1 MPSRRSKNQPVPDFL
16 GIGAPRTG
24 TTWLHTNLKKHPEI
38 WMTPVKEVHYFDKR
52 HLSRSDNPYY
62 RNHLRKRL
70 RRYRRLKTYR
80 DAVGRG
86 DSGFRRN
93 LSWDVHFF
101 LPRRD
106 NDWYRGVFRPRPGQI
121 AGEITPAYS
130 TLKAGAVKEIQKI
143 NPDLK
148 VIYLMRDPIARSWS
162 SALMS
167 LSKRG
172 GRPVESISDEEI
184 MKHFEGA
191 GHTRRS
197 NYLRTLENWEGVFGR
212 EQIFVGFLD
221 EIQNEPRDLL
231 LRVYRFLGVA
241 ADESY
246 IPAAVSA
253 RVNTSPRQKSAIPE
267 RFQSHLA
274 RMYLPQLEELSDRFG
289 EPATGWLRRAEETL
303 SSSPSV

>member
-1 MPSRRSKNQPVPDFL
+1 MRSRRGNNQPLPTFL

-24 TTWLHTNLKKHPEI
+24 TTWLHANLRKHPEV
-38 WMTPVKEVHYFDKR
+38 WLTPVKEVHYFDKR
-52 HLSRSDNPYY
+52 DLRRSDNRYY
-62 RNHLRKRL
+62 RNHLRKRS
-70 RRYRRLKTYR
+70 RRYRRLRTYR

-86 DSGFRRN
+86 DSGFLRN
-93 LSWDVHFF
+93 LRWDVHFF
-101 LPRRD
+101 GGRRN
-106 NDWYRGVFRPRPGQI
+106 NDWYRGVFRPNAGQI

-130 TLKAGAVKEIQKI
+130 MLKLDVVREIHGI

-148 VIYLMRDPIARSWS
+148 VIYLMRDPIERSWS

-172 GRPVESISDEEI
+172 GRPIDDITDDEI
-184 MKHFEGA
+184 MRHFEGA

-197 NYLRTLENWEGVFGR
+197 DYLRTLDNWEGVFGR
-212 EQIFVGFLD
+212 DQVFVGFLD
-221 EIQNEPRDLL
+221 EIQSEPADLL

-241 ADESY
+241 ADESH

-253 RVNTSPRQKSAIPE
+253 KVNTSPRQKSAIPE
-267 RFQSHLA
+267 RFRSHLA
-274 RMYLPQLEELSDRFG
+274 QMYLPQLEELSGRFG

-303 SSSPSV
+303 SSSHSV